1 MNSDFN
7 AGEVENN
14 GNVAAESSARA
25 EVGVPGPWSPLSLA
39 KNLFSRTV
47 RASNHV
53 PRHVGFIMDGNR
65 RYARKREMEVKDG
78 HEAGFHSMSRILELC
93 YEAGVQS
100 ATVYAFSIENFKRSP
115 HEVASLMSLA
125 RRRIAQI
132 TENGE
137 LTDKYGIRVRVI
149 GALDLLDPEVLADIH
164 AATERTKHNT
174 RATLNICF
182 PYTGRDDIVHAMR
195 GSIEEGGD
203 ITEETLENHLYTAG
217 QPPLDLLIRTSGV
230 SRLSDFMIWQAARS
244 GVDIELLDCLWP
256 EFGPLR
262 MAWVLLKFAFRNSYS
277 AAASLGE
284 EDDE

>member
-1 MNSDFN
+1 MTDMTETG
-7 AGEVENN
+7 AGSEAAPLVAGPTVELP
-14 GNVAAESSARA
+14 GSWSA
-25 EVGVPGPWSPLSLA
+25 LA
-39 KNLFSRTV
+39 LLKNLFSRTV

-65 RYARKREMEVKDG
+65 RYARKRALEVKDG

-93 YEAGVQS
+93 YEAGVQV

-115 HEVASLMSLA
+115 DEVASLMDLA
-125 RRRIAQI
+125 RRRIRQI

-137 LTDKYGIRVRVI
+137 LTDKYGIKVQAI
-149 GALDLLDPEVLADIH
+149 GALELLDADVLADIH
-164 AATERTKHNT
+164 AATERTKNNT

-182 PYTGRDDIVHAMR
+182 PYTGREEIVHAMQ
-195 GSIEEGGD
+195 GSVADHVSGTEIS
-203 ITEETLENHLYTAG
+203 EETLDSHLYTAG

-262 MAWVLLKFAFRNSYS
+262 MAWVLLKFAFRNSYG
-277 AAASLGE
+277 AGASLADD
-284 EDDE
+284 DDE